1 MNQAIFKQKCQI
13 YDGFSFPIEL
23 LLLFF
28 VYIKENWISLDFE
41 LLVGKNNVNLM
52 TSPWAPGSYDGH
64 FNTIFWYFIDQTI
77 NWLILKNNQ
86 KINQQ
91 WNLSF
96 NASLD
101 IQYPALLIV
110 ESIPFVIGFLNIKMW
125 TLWFFCAVACTSLV
139 IAQHRCYL
147 LKPFG
152 KNWNLD
158 VVTPLELDTCSLL
171 LTAGVYIP
179 TNSLKQSHVPM
190 PLRDTWKKRL
200 LHN

>member
-1 MNQAIFKQKCQI
+1 
-13 YDGFSFPIEL
+13 
-23 LLLFF
+23 
-28 VYIKENWISLDFE
+28 
-41 LLVGKNNVNLM
+41 M

-171 LTAGVYIP
+171 LTAGVYIYP
-179 TNSLKQSHVPM
+179 QTHWNNLMSQCLWGIHEKRDCCIISYLLGVVNLLSWGEMSAITQRCVGEAQGLRSLWTGILCHTEEGSQ
-190 PLRDTWKKRL
+190 
-200 LHN
+200 